1 MISTKQ
7 LRKYEFFD
15 FMGDKELEAVAQL
28 AEEREYQQ
36 GDVIVEAGQPADTF
50 YFLAEG
56 NLAYYYVVT
65 IGNDPYYKK
74 EYHISD
80 INAGEIF
87 GISSLIEPYR
97 YTATL
102 QVDEP
107 SKVIEISAAKLRS
120 LCETD
125 SKAACGL
132 MHAVAKAA
140 IQRLETTRVQLIAA
154 RI

>member
-1 MISTKQ
+1 MVSAKN
-7 LRKYEFFD
+7 LRQYSFFD
-15 FMGDKELEAVAQL
+15 FMGDEELEAVSKIAV
-28 AEEREYQQ
+28 ENEYQK
-36 GDVIVEAGQPADTF
+36 GDLIVEAGEPADKF

-87 GISSLIEPYR
+87 GISALIEPYR

-102 QVDEP
+102 RVDAP
-107 SKVIEISAAKLRS
+107 SRVIAIVARDLRA
-120 LCETD
+120 LCEAD
-125 SKAACGL
+125 PKLAYGL
-132 MHAVAKAA
+132 MQAVAKAA
-140 IQRLETTRVQLIAA
+140 IERLETTRIQLIAA
-154 RI
+154 RV